1 MGAVVN
7 SPAGAKKVIMSTST
21 LQAMDRPNTGKGA
34 NRRLRAEGHVPA
46 VVYGTGTDAPLNVGV
61 KPLDIVR
68 VLKSEMGTNTVLQL
82 EVDGKAGPKVLV
94 KDYQL
99 HPVRRTLLHVDL
111 LAVSDDK
118 PVRVGVPVEFT
129 GVSPLEKLGAK
140 RRLLSRTVL
149 VACLPADIPKTIV
162 YPMDGI
168 DRPVVIYASELELPE
183 NVKPAYK
190 HDFAVIALRAKGQ
203 AREEEEE
210 AAAEEESGGE
220 E

>member
-1 MGAVVN
+1 
-7 SPAGAKKVIMSTST
+7 MSTIA
-21 LQAMDRPNTGKGA
+21 LQAKDRPDTGKGA

-46 VVYGTGTDAPLNVGV
+46 VVYGTGTEAPLNVAV

-68 VLKSEMGTNTVLQL
+68 VMKSDMGTNTVLQL
-82 EVDGKAGPKVLV
+82 EVDGKAGPKVLI

-118 PVRVGVPVEFT
+118 PVRVPVPVAFSGT
-129 GVSPLEKLGAK
+129 SPLEKTGAK

-149 VACLPADIPKTIV
+149 VACLPADIPQEIV
-162 YPMDGI
+162 YSMDGI
-168 DRPVVIYASELELPE
+168 DRPVVIYATELELPG
-183 NVKPAYK
+183 NVTPAYK

-210 AAAEEESGGE
+210 EETASEEESGGE